1 MGAASLTSYRQ
12 TMTSQSPAQP
22 RLRRPAATLITLATI
37 MVVAGGGTV
46 ALATTGFSAIPGV
59 FGGTVVSTVGQVAFE
74 RPLAIPPLAESTID
88 EQGRRVFSLTAQAGS
103 TEFVDDVSTPTA
115 GYNGTHL
122 GPTLVAARGEEVVV
136 DIANELDEPTSVH
149 WHGMKLSADADG
161 GPHGM
166 IEPGNAAAPSW
177 TIDQPAATLWYHPHP
192 HESTERQVAM
202 GLAGLFLL
210 TDDESAGLD
219 VPSEYG
225 VDDIPVIVQD
235 AAFDEAGAVVTG
247 DAFVGSL
254 GDQLLVN
261 GTIGPFFEAT
271 TDTVRL
277 RLVNASVARVYDF
290 AFDDAREFALIGTDG
305 GLLTAPLATDHVQL
319 SPGERAEI
327 VIALEPGDSPLLQ
340 SRTPEL
346 GGIVPFGGPTS
357 ARDSFDVLEVR
368 AAASLEQGAALPTR
382 LATIDPLDESTVAA
396 ERTLVFDGTS
406 INGQSMELS
415 RIDEVVAQGANEVW
429 TVVNDMARPHSF
441 HIHGVQFQVL
451 SIDGAAP
458 PAELAGWKDTVYLP
472 PNVQFRLIMSFDV
485 NADPTTPYMYHCHLL
500 RHEDQGMMG
509 QFVVVEP
516 GDQAGPVDLTGHSH

>member
-1 MGAASLTSYRQ
+1 
-12 TMTSQSPAQP
+12 MTSHTPGRA
-22 RLRRPAATLITLATI
+22 RLRRPVATLITASTAGVALVG
-37 MVVAGGGTV
+37 VV
-46 ALATTGFSAIPGV
+46 LATTGFSAVPGL
-59 FGGTVVSTVGQVAFE
+59 FGGTIVSTVGQVDFD

-88 EQGRRVFSLTAQAGS
+88 DEGRRVFSLTAQAG
-103 TEFVDDVSTPTA
+103 TTQLLDGLATPTA

-136 DIANELDEPTSVH
+136 DITNELDEPTSVH
-149 WHGMKLSADADG
+149 WHGMALPADADG

-166 IEPGNAAAPSW
+166 IEPGGTAAPTW

-202 GLAGLFLL
+202 GMAGLFLV
-210 TDDESAGLD
+210 TDDESSELD
-219 VPSEYG
+219 LPSQYG
-225 VDDIPVIVQD
+225 VDDVPVIVQD
-235 AAFDEAGAVVTG
+235 VAFDETGAVVTG

-271 TDTVRL
+271 TETVRL

-290 AFDDAREFALIGTDG
+290 ALADARRFALIGTDG
-305 GLLTAPLATDHVQL
+305 GLLAAPFETDHVQL

-327 VIALEPGDSPLLQ
+327 VVALEPGESVALQ
-340 SRTPEL
+340 SRAPDL

-357 ARDSFDVLEVR
+357 ARDTFDVLELR
-368 AAASLEQGAALPTR
+368 AAATLEPGAALPAGLVTVE
-382 LATIDPLDESTVAA
+382 PLDASAVAA
-396 ERTLVFDGTS
+396 ERTLIFDGTS
-406 INGQSMELS
+406 INDQSMQLD
-415 RIDEVVAQGANEVW
+415 RIDEVVTQGATEVW

-451 SIDGAAP
+451 SVDGVAP

-472 PNVQFRLIMSFDV
+472 PNVEFRLIMSFDLT
-485 NADPTTPYMYHCHLL
+485 ADPTTPYMYHCHLL

-516 GDQAGPVDLTGHSH
+516 GQQAGPVDMSGHSH